1 MGEAAERSL
10 EEASMESSRT
20 YVPDDLGS
28 TETLADPYPVYRAL
42 REGPPVRFPRVQGGV
57 FPGIDRPIYAWALLR
72 HADVVAA
79 LRDPETFSS
88 NGPSAL
94 PILPWLSL
102 LHDDPPR
109 HSLLRRIVQK
119 SFSPRR
125 VTELEPWIRRIVD
138 ELLDGLGEGPA
149 ELMAGLA
156 VPLPIRVICA
166 LLGIPAEQTA
176 LFRHWS
182 EATVGYAGIPPHDR
196 QQRISAMAS
205 YLGRE
210 LAARRTQPAD
220 DLMTALV
227 EAEIDGA
234 RLDDA
239 EAIGFCKL
247 LLIAGNETTT
257 GLIGNCLH
265 ILARRPELWR
275 RAREDRSLV
284 DPILTETLRYES
296 PVQRLTRVTRR
307 PIEMGGAA
315 IGEGSLIDVIFGSA
329 NRDPAV
335 FPDPDEFRLDRPAAD
350 HVAFGHGIHYCLGAP
365 LAKLEARIALNAM
378 LDRYA
383 HLELG
388 PEPAVR
394 QRAAF
399 LSLSFVSLP
408 LILRSRAAA
417 AVAAAVAAR
426 ADDVG

>member
-1 MGEAAERSL
+1 
-10 EEASMESSRT
+10 MESSRA

-42 REGPPVRFPRVQGGV
+42 REGPPVRFQRIPGGV
-57 FPGIDRPIYAWALLR
+57 FPGVDQPIHAWALLR

-88 NGPSAL
+88 NSPSAMPML
-94 PILPWLSL
+94 PQLAL

-109 HSLLRRIVQK
+109 HTHLRRLVQK
-119 SFSPRR
+119 SFSARR
-125 VTELEPWIRRIVD
+125 VVELEPWIRRTAA

-156 VPLPIRVICA
+156 MPLPMRVICA
-166 LLGIPAEQTA
+166 LLGIPPEQTA
-176 LFRHWS
+176 IFHHWS
-182 EATVGYAGIPPHDR
+182 EATIGYAGLPPLER
-196 QQRISAMAS
+196 KKRIGELAS
-205 YLGRE
+205 YLGQQI
-210 LAARRTQPAD
+210 AARRTQPAD
-220 DLMTALV
+220 DLITALV

-239 EAIGFCKL
+239 EAIGFCML

-257 GLIGNCLH
+257 SLIGNCLH
-265 ILARRPELWR
+265 LLARQPEFWR

-284 DPILTETLRYES
+284 EPILTETLRYES

-307 PIEMGGAA
+307 PVELGGAA
-315 IGEGSLIDVIFGSA
+315 IGEGEVIDVIYGSA

-335 FPDPDEFRLDRPAAD
+335 FSDPETFRLDRPATE
-350 HVAFGHGIHYCLGAP
+350 HVALGYGIHYCLGAP
-365 LAKLEARIALNAM
+365 LAKVEVRIALNAM

-383 HLELG
+383 RLELG

-394 QRAAF
+394 QRQAF
-399 LSLSFVSLP
+399 MALSFVSRP
-408 LILRSRAAA
+408 LVLRSRADAA
-417 AVAAAVAAR
+417 
-426 ADDVG
+426 GGHG